1 MTATE
6 TKGETTVTVASYT
19 DDSCKQESNKTESL
33 SLKTLEDNY
42 KLKYQELTEVPF
54 AYGMT
59 MPDDTKCP
67 RKDSI
72 LTMYIGTGC
81 ISSKYKDL
89 GIEQSLRYKMIKN
102 HLHVSYYAGSAT
114 CEGTAVES
122 TSACDV
128 CAEMTVELCIQVV
141 DEMEKYGTNDPFPG
155 ASELDYDAM
164 REKCREQ
171 GNYGQYLLCGK
182 DESTSSSVSVFILA
196 ALVLLVFLF

>member
-1 MTATE
+1 MILGLLFIAVVSVEKAFITNYYEAAFGSAGVDVTQYQSIFNIPLYVVVKNDVSTYLGNSKVGVDIGQFVFKSDIKSIKMTATE
-6 TKGETTVTVASYT
+6 TKGETTVSVASYT

-42 KLKYQELTEVPF
+42 KLKYQELNEVPF

-67 RKDSI
+67 RKESI

-102 HLHVSYYAGSAT
+102 QLHFSYYAGSAT
-114 CEGTAVES
+114 CEGTAV
-122 TSACDV
+122 
-128 CAEMTVELCIQVV
+128 TVI
-141 DEMEKYGTNDPFPG
+141 KY
-155 ASELDYDAM
+155 
-164 REKCREQ
+164 
-171 GNYGQYLLCGK
+171 
-182 DESTSSSVSVFILA
+182 
-196 ALVLLVFLF
+196 